1 MAEYYKNLVKDFL
14 AEDDES
20 ILSALHI
27 SYANDGYSSQY
38 TSATKAWAA
47 SLRFMREEMSK
58 LVMMDP
64 KIANWAIV
72 LEYPLYRLRIRI
84 DLILLSQDAIYVI
97 ELKTGSIEYLAGD
110 KAQAEDYALDLRD
123 FHSGSNSYPIFTI
136 LWCPEKNDTS
146 DPYEFAL
153 KDSVSSVICVGKNN
167 LTPAILSTIV
177 ACPRNKKSLNL
188 HDWLSSKYKPVP
200 SIIAAATAIFSN
212 HGVEEISNSDADNL
226 AIAGEEMANLIQES
240 KQKNQHAVIFLSGVP
255 GSGKTL
261 AGLNIV
267 HDAIQKGVVESGEI
281 VYLSGNTPLVTVL
294 REALALDQV
303 RQHKLR
309 DLAGAITL
317 KSARAN
323 MRATIQHVMDF
334 LNQYLKDEVRVA
346 PVDRVVIFDEAQR
359 AWDKRQGKIKF
370 DREASEPELILS
382 IMERHDDW
390 AVVVALI
397 GNGQEINDG
406 EYGLSGWGDALRL
419 LASSGKKNWI
429 VHGSQK
435 TLSDLKINPEDFS
448 FNNIFSNEK
457 LHLNVPQRSYRAPEL
472 SKWVDFLIK
481 GESTE
486 ALKIHEYLIRYPIV
500 ITRDIEKLKRWLIGK
515 ARGRQR
521 FGLLASSGAKR
532 LRADGFGEVL
542 SATDGASIAH
552 WYLQPEGD
560 IRSSFALEVPANEY
574 TSQGLE
580 IDYVGLCWGGDFL
593 RESGLKGWT
602 SRKLSGN
609 RWNIV
614 KTESGRQFIE
624 NSYRVLLTR
633 ARQGMG
639 IWIPPGSKSDKTRS
653 PKDFDAVYNFLRDC
667 GAEVID

>member
-1 MAEYYKNLVKDFL
+1 MAEYYKSLVKDFL
-14 AEDDES
+14 AESDDS

-27 SYANDGYSSQY
+27 SYANDGYNSQY
-38 TSATKAWAA
+38 TSATKAWAF
-47 SLRFMREEMSK
+47 SLRCMREEMRR
-58 LVMMDP
+58 LVNADP
-64 KIANWAIV
+64 EIANWAIV

-84 DLILLSQDAIYVI
+84 DLVLLSQDAIYVI
-97 ELKTGSIEYLAGD
+97 ELKTGSTEYLGVD

-123 FHSGSNSYPIFTI
+123 FHSGSNSYPIFPI
-136 LWCPEKNDTS
+136 LWCPEKNDKL
-146 DPYEFAL
+146 DPYGFSIE
-153 KDSVSSVICVGKNN
+153 DSVSSVICVGKNN
-167 LTPAILSTIV
+167 LTPAILSTID

-226 AIAGEEMANLIQES
+226 AIAGEEMANLIQET

-309 DLAGAITL
+309 GLDSAITL
-317 KSARAN
+317 KSARTN

-334 LNQYLKDEVRVA
+334 LNQYLKDEVRLA

-370 DREASEPELILS
+370 DREASEPELILN

-390 AVVVALI
+390 TVVIALI

-419 LASSGKKNWI
+419 SASSSKKNWI
-429 VHGSQK
+429 VHGSRQ
-435 TLSDLKINPEDFS
+435 TLSDLKISSEDLS
-448 FNNIFSNEK
+448 FDNIFSNEK

-481 GESTE
+481 GDAAQ
-486 ALKIHEYLIRYPIV
+486 ALKIHEHLIKYPIV
-500 ITRDIEKLKRWLIGK
+500 ITRDVEKLKSWIIGK
-515 ARGRQR
+515 ARGQQR

-552 WYLQPEGD
+552 WYLQPSGD

-593 RESGLKGWT
+593 RESGSNGWI
-602 SRKLSGN
+602 SRRLSGN

-639 IWIPPGSKSDKTRS
+639 IWIPSGSKSDKTRS
-653 PKDFDAVYNFLRDC
+653 PKEFDAVYNFLRDC
-667 GAEVID
+667 GAGVID

>member
-1 MAEYYKNLVKDFL
+1 MAEYYKSLVKDFL
-14 AEDDES
+14 AEDDDS

-27 SYANDGYSSQY
+27 SYANDGYNSQY
-38 TSATKAWAA
+38 TSATKAWAL
-47 SLRFMREEMSK
+47 SLCCMREEMCR
-58 LVMMDP
+58 LVNADP
-64 KIANWAIV
+64 AIANWAIV

-84 DLILLSQDAIYVI
+84 DLVLLSQDAIYVI
-97 ELKTGSIEYLAGD
+97 ELKTGSTEYLRID
-110 KAQAEDYALDLRD
+110 KAQVEDYALDLRD

-136 LWCPEKNDTS
+136 LWCPEKNDTLDLYGFS
-146 DPYEFAL
+146 I

-167 LTPAILSTIV
+167 LTPAILSTID

-309 DLAGAITL
+309 GLDGAITL
-317 KSARAN
+317 KSARTN

-334 LNQYLKDEVRVA
+334 LNQYLKNEVGLA

-370 DREASEPELILS
+370 DREASEPELILN

-390 AVVVALI
+390 AVVIALI

-419 LASSGKKNWI
+419 SASSGKKNWI
-429 VHGSQK
+429 VHGSCQ
-435 TLSDLKINPEDFS
+435 TLSDLKISPEDFS
-448 FNNIFSNEK
+448 FNNIFSNDK

-481 GESTE
+481 GDSAQ
-486 ALKIHEYLIRYPIV
+486 ALKIHEHLMKYPIV
-500 ITRDIEKLKRWLIGK
+500 ITRDIEKLKDWLIGK
-515 ARGRQR
+515 ARGQQR

-552 WYLQPEGD
+552 WYLQPSGD

-593 RESGLKGWT
+593 RDGGSNGWI
-602 SRKLSGN
+602 SRRLSGN
-609 RWNIV
+609 RWNIIG
-614 KTESGRQFIE
+614 TESGRQFIE

-639 IWIPPGSKSDKTRS
+639 IWIPPGNKSDKTRS
-653 PKDFDAVYNFLRDC
+653 PKEFDAVYNFLREC
-667 GAEVID
+667 GAETID

>member
-14 AEDDES
+14 SENDDS

-27 SYANDGYSSQY
+27 SYANDGYNSQY

-47 SLRFMREEMSK
+47 SLRSIREEMYRLIK
-58 LVMMDP
+58 VDP
-64 KIANWAIV
+64 DIANWGLV

-84 DLILLSQDAIYVI
+84 DLILLSQVAIYVI
-97 ELKTGSIEYLAGD
+97 ELKTGSVEYLGVD

-123 FHSGSNSYPIFTI
+123 FHSGSNSYPIFPI
-136 LWCPEKNDTS
+136 LWCPEKND
-146 DPYEFAL
+146 AL
-153 KDSVSSVICVGKNN
+153 DSFGFEIKDLVSSVICVGKNN
-167 LTPAILSTIV
+167 LTPAVLNTLNTSFN
-177 ACPRNKKSLNL
+177 CQKNLNL

-226 AIAGEEMANLIQES
+226 AIAGVEMANLIKDS
-240 KQKNQHAVIFLSGVP
+240 KQKKQHSVIFLSGVP

-267 HDAIQKGVVESGEI
+267 HDAIEKGVVESGEI

-303 RQHKLR
+303 RQYKLR
-309 DLAGAITL
+309 NPKGALTL
-317 KSARAN
+317 KSARTN

-334 LNQYLKDEVRVA
+334 LNQYLKNEVGLA

-370 DREASEPELILS
+370 DREASEPELILN

-419 LASSGKKNWI
+419 SAASGHKNWI
-429 VHGSQK
+429 IHGSQQ
-435 TLSDLKINPEDFS
+435 TLHDLKVSSEDFS
-448 FNNIFSNEK
+448 LDNSFPNEK
-457 LHLNVPQRSYRAPEL
+457 LHLNVSQRSYRAPEL
-472 SKWVDFLIK
+472 SKWVDLLIK
-481 GESTE
+481 GQFAE
-486 ALKIHEYLIRYPIV
+486 AKKIHEHLIKYPIV
-500 ITRDIEKLKRWLIGK
+500 ITRDIEKLKNWLISK
-515 ARGRQR
+515 ARGQQR

-552 WYLQPEGD
+552 WYLQPAGD

-593 RESGLKGWT
+593 REGGANLWV

-609 RWNIV
+609 SWNIV

-639 IWIPPGSKSDKTRS
+639 IWIPSGSKSDKTRS
-653 PKDFDAVYNFLRDC
+653 SKDLDAVYNFLRDC